1 MKKIVIILAA
11 MCCVMG
17 VKAQVVNE
25 GDASLVYYMPKNALQ
40 VKIHYKAT
48 TYKAGPYKDFA
59 KELLGIDDVIQRN
72 ESDYELTKAT
82 VRTITSPDFSRP
94 VVVTAKANIPLQLL
108 ALTKDGLL
116 AGYNVSSNELHPAF
130 PTQQEPQG
138 PQGNHR
144 SFDRVKAKTSIPE
157 EVTRAVT
164 KREKA
169 ELLAKQIYRL
179 RETRIYLL
187 SGEVD
192 KMPTD
197 GEATKEVLRQLEAEE
212 KGLTELFT
220 GTKSIRHLSETF
232 VYEPTQSE
240 RYVLC
245 RFSEADGLIDKED
258 EVGEPVVL
266 NAQVMRQIAG
276 EAQDETKDKGQ
287 KTKDKVMLSPIM
299 YNLPGWL
306 DYTIEYG
313 VQCLASKSLPIAQ
326 FGIAVPLAQNLFTG
340 KVLPQI
346 VFNTQTGNIKNIHQ

>member
-25 GDASLVYYMPKNALQ
+25 GDASLVYYMPKNTLQ
-40 VKIHYKAT
+40 VKINYQAT

-59 KELLGIDDVIQRN
+59 RELLGLEDVVQYN
-72 ESDYELTKAT
+72 ETRYELTKAT
-82 VRTITSPDFSRP
+82 VFTITRPDFSRP
-94 VVVTAKANIPLQLL
+94 VVITAQANVPTQLL
-108 ALTKDGLL
+108 ALTKDGIL
-116 AGYNVSSNELHPAF
+116 AGYNVSSNELRPAT
-130 PTQQEPQG
+130 PAQQGPKG
-138 PQGNHR
+138 PQGDHH

-220 GTKSIRHLSETF
+220 GTKSVRHLSETF
-232 VYEPTQSE
+232 MYEPTQSE

-245 RFSEADGLIDKED
+245 RFSKADGLIDKED
-258 EVGEPVVL
+258 AVGEPVVL
-266 NAQVMRQIAG
+266 KAEVMRQIAG
-276 EAQDETKDKGQ
+276 EAQDMNKEQGQ
-287 KTKDKVMLSPIM
+287 RTKDKVVLSPIM

-313 VQCLASKSLPIAQ
+313 IQCLARKSQPIAQ
-326 FGIAVPLAQNLFTG
+326 FGIAVPLTQNLFTG
-340 KVLPQI
+340 KTLPQI
-346 VFNTQTGNIKNIHQ
+346 EFNTQTGNIKTIHQ